1 VAPAGGLAAAQGK
14 QSLRAL
20 STRLISAA
28 HYIVRCQNRLP
39 FFGKAYLRREGLPD
53 LALSLRNVSRSGF
66 MAETSEPVPAGSR
79 IRLVIP
85 LVGAVGADVRWSHDN
100 RMGCRLSRDFSAGQL
115 ARLYLLSAPR
125 SLPVEL
131 KILAV
136 TLAAMALIAFA

>member
-1 VAPAGGLAAAQGK
+1 LPRHKEERSV
-14 QSLRAL
+14 RAL

-39 FFGKAYLRREGLPD
+39 AFGKVYLQREGLPD
-53 LALSLRNVSRSGF
+53 LALSLKNVSRSGF
-66 MAETSEPVPAGSR
+66 MAVTSEPMAAGSR
-79 IRLVIP
+79 VRLVIP
-85 LVGAVGADVRWSHDN
+85 FVGGVGADVRWSHDN
-100 RMGCRLSRDFSAGQL
+100 RMGCRLNRDFSVGQL
-115 ARLYLLSAPR
+115 ARLYLFCAPR

>member
-1 VAPAGGLAAAQGK
+1 VAPAGGPAAAQGK

-39 FFGKAYLRREGLPD
+39 FFGRAYLQREGLPD

-66 MAETSEPVPAGSR
+66 MAETPEPMPAGSR
-79 IRLVIP
+79 IRLTIP

-100 RMGCRLSRDFSAGQL
+100 RMGCRLGRDFSAGQL
-115 ARLYLLSAPR
+115 ARLYLFCAPR

-131 KILAV
+131 KILSV